1 MKTKEYMAYSLI
13 DLMKTKDF
21 ETITIKEI
29 TKNAHVNRSTYYR
42 NFKSKED
49 ILKFQLRKITE
60 EYINKFESVEEKTE
74 KNHIYTILNT
84 YNEHRVFFLTI
95 QESKQL
101 YILQQVYLDYLQDNI
116 HITSSKEELY
126 KLYHNIGGVYNFII
140 CWIENGMDE
149 NLEELTELYLN
160 IISDKEKGQLYS
172 SLST

>member
-1 MKTKEYMAYSLI
+1 MNTKKQIADSLI
-13 DLMKTKDF
+13 NLMKNNDF
-21 ETITIKEI
+21 ENITVKEI
-29 TKNAHVNRSTYYR
+29 TEKAGVNRSTYYR

-95 QESKQL
+95 QESRQL
-101 YILQQVYLDYLQDNI
+101 YIMQQVYLDYLQDNI
-116 HITSSKEELY
+116 PVISSKEELY
-126 KLYHNIGGVYNFII
+126 KLYHNIGGIYNFII

-160 IISDKEKGQLYS
+160 IISDKGQGQLYS
-172 SLST
+172 SLIT

>member
-1 MKTKEYMAYSLI
+1 MKTKEYIAYSLI
-13 DLMKTKDF
+13 GLMKTKDF

-29 TKNAHVNRSTYYR
+29 TENAHVNRSTYYR

-95 QESKQL
+95 QESRQL
-101 YILQQVYLDYLQDNI
+101 YIMQQVYLDYLQDNI
-116 HITSSKEELY
+116 PVISSKEELY
-126 KLYHNIGGVYNFII
+126 KLYHNIGGIYNFII
-140 CWIENGMDE
+140 CLIENGMDE

-160 IISDKEKGQLYS
+160 IISDKGQGQLYS
-172 SLST
+172 SLIT